1 MGTQSFVAG
10 IADVTIASGDTI
22 SRVVD
27 GKYEYADATAINI
40 QSPAT
45 LDAVTFTIEVSY
57 DGTTFATLNDGTSD
71 IAPPAAGKSRQYI
84 EMLGTKSF
92 RLKASS
98 AVSAD
103 RTFKLTKQY
112 TA

>member
-10 IADVTIASGDTI
+10 IADVTIANGSST

-45 LDAVTFTIEVSY
+45 LPDTVVIEVSY
-57 DGTTFATLNDGTSD
+57 DGSTFATLNDGTSD
-71 IAPPAAGKSRQYI
+71 IAVPGAGKARQYI

-98 AVSAD
+98 NVAAD
-103 RTFKLTKQY
+103 RTFKLSKQF